1 MEWGYGNHAA
11 VSPLTFGGC
20 RHLNDNQLT
29 KLPQS
34 IANAMSAGVFPK
46 LRVDWASAAAGTP
59 LICDGG
65 RYLNNNLLT
74 ELPESIGEM
83 TLSEL

>member
-1 MEWGYGNHAA
+1 MT
-11 VSPLTFGGC
+11 PLICDGC

-34 IANAMSAGVFPK
+34 IANAMSAASFPE